1 MKILN
6 SVLVIVWNKQWV
18 AEVELRSKSRNS
30 NSSIKFSTFIDQD
43 SFHLMILIL
52 GHSIASELV

>member
-43 SFHLMILIL
+43 SFYLMILIL